1 MIVMNRRFSDVRISE
16 EDIAPTIEGGT
27 GEGGNN
33 LPMIIDALPFD
44 TTQVT
49 SPLNYSVPKWGDAC
63 HPLAANQH
71 PPAVAV
77 REEES
82 MNEKEPCSWD
92 GTQTAPTLTARN
104 AGGGQRMPDKE
115 NFNAVLEP
123 KTYGLDRASYNQGK
137 NAQYDF
143 AVEEEKIGA
152 QVARGPG
159 AVATSVVRRLMPA
172 ECEALQGYP
181 LNWTLIGKQEEVEVK
196 DYVTEWI
203 PGKDCK
209 YSSIDE
215 ALSALAESG
224 ELEDADDLDED
235 AEENCG
241 GDGFDPKKY
250 GFVAKRKLVG
260 THTELAYFYTDR
272 NGKKKRCADS
282 SRYKAIGN
290 SIAVGFANNQSGFW
304 MWLMKR
310 ISAQYERSAT
320 LGSLFDGIGG
330 FPLAWE
336 TYNGRGSA
344 VWASE
349 IEPFCIE
356 VTRRRFP
363 DPDDIPED

>member
-1 MIVMNRRFSDVRISE
+1 
-16 EDIAPTIEGGT
+16 
-27 GEGGNN
+27 
-33 LPMIIDALPFD
+33 
-44 TTQVT
+44 
-49 SPLNYSVPKWGDAC
+49 
-63 HPLAANQH
+63 
-71 PPAVAV
+71 
-77 REEES
+77 
-82 MNEKEPCSWD
+82 
-92 GTQTAPTLTARN
+92 
-104 AGGGQRMPDKE
+104 MPDKE
-115 NFNAVLEP
+115 NFNAVMC
-123 KTYGLDRASYNQGK
+123 YGLDRASYNQGR

-143 AVEEEKIGA
+143 SVEEERIGA
-152 QVARGPG
+152 QVAKGPG
-159 AVATSVVRRLMPA
+159 AVATSVVRRLQPE
-172 ECEALQGYP
+172 ECELLQGYEIG
-181 LNWTLIGKQEEVEVK
+181 WTLIGKQEEVEVK

-209 YSSIDE
+209 YSSIGE
-215 ALSALAESG
+215 ALSALLESG

-250 GFVAKRKLVG
+250 KFIAKRKLVG